1 MLKFVYRH
9 IIIYIYSTPVPKTC
23 HIYHVKGATESGNY
37 IIDPDGPGNAAP
49 FTAYC
54 DFATGNLLEQME
66 SLKLHTI
73 RCFCKCT
80 SNKLCSYF

>member
-1 MLKFVYRH
+1 MYRH

-66 SLKLHTI
+66 SLKLHI
-73 RCFCKCT
+73 HGCFCKCT